1 MAGYR
6 FTFFLILLV
15 LIHCDTVYAQN
26 FDPVLLEKHLKLI
39 QTAHES
45 DYSVQ
50 LEKLFSKVKNQG
62 ASIEAVMVSA
72 LGAGISHADFIISS
86 INVYPDESVVSSAI
100 KSGGDP
106 EEVIKTAILSNGDPM
121 KIIAGAIEA
130 GIAPAD
136 AEAMVAAAMKLKKG
150 KPEENGSPGGESRKG
165 PSLTPVPG
173 AAFPGGGSGGEGVA
187 GPGGEPSD
195 PQSDDIAPEE
205 GSAKGD
211 GENPGSEPS
220 DPQPGDNLPVGGSDG
235 GGAAS
240 SS

>member
-1 MAGYR
+1 MKSGMKPVRWKMAGYK
-6 FTFFLILLV
+6 FTFFLILLG
-15 LIHCDTVYAQN
+15 LIHCNTVYAQN
-26 FDPVLLEKHLKLI
+26 FDPVLFEKHLKLI

-72 LGAGISHADFIISS
+72 IGAGVPHVDFIASC

-100 KSGGDP
+100 KSGGGP
-106 EEVIKTAILSNGDPM
+106 EEVIKTAVLSDGDPM

-165 PSLTPVPG
+165 LLLTPDEELDSSDSAAPEPG
-173 AAFPGGGSGGEGVA
+173 AAVPVGGSGG
-187 GPGGEPSD
+187 
-195 PQSDDIAPEE
+195 
-205 GSAKGD
+205 
-211 GENPGSEPS
+211 
-220 DPQPGDNLPVGGSDG
+220 G

-240 SS
+240 PS